1 MPGDANQRF
10 PGWPQFWTELLVF
23 GSGEMVPSGDSWMYP
38 ESQRTPMGNPYISP
52 ILTWV
57 FMVYNPQNYHPRNS
71 QLSLDARCLVSL
83 ICSIKLQWFATTL
96 TYEEGW
102 FGLWPVS
109 SVNHTPGASECTMH
123 CRTHWSTTSISQ
135 DLPQN
140 IHFVRGFPFQWDSTK
155 MFFVELVGCMND
167 TSKQMDTYLYSLII
181 VLNIHDIIYSNSYI
195 TNYTENII

>member
-1 MPGDANQRF
+1 MVFVVAICSDVCLKNQKNQ
-10 PGWPQFWTELLVF
+10 PLVF

-57 FMVYNPQNYHPRNS
+57 FMVYDPQESHPRNS
-71 QLSLDARCLVSL
+71 QLFLDARCLVSL

-109 SVNHTPGASECTMH
+109 SVNAKCAIVPIDQLHQSLK
-123 CRTHWSTTSISQ
+123 TSRKISILYG
-135 DLPQN
+135 DFPSN
-140 IHFVRGFPFQWDSTK
+140 GIVRR
-155 MFFVELVGCMND
+155 C
-167 TSKQMDTYLYSLII
+167 SL
-181 VLNIHDIIYSNSYI
+181 LN
-195 TNYTENII
+195 